1 MFACMEKYRFICDL
15 YFQPCRHLSLHEYIS
30 RELMLQYNV
39 AVPKGAVASAP
50 EAAREIAD
58 RLGMNYKCR
67 YTIATIRVNQG
78 NSVNFFSEL
87 DLQQIVCYIVMYL

>member
-1 MFACMEKYRFICDL
+1 MIQIFRPLMTKKSFRPNLKALSVSIAQYLPVYRIWFISKL
-15 YFQPCRHLSLHEYIS
+15 YLQPCRHLSLHEYIS

-58 RLGMNYKCR
+58 RLGMY
-67 YTIATIRVNQG
+67 
-78 NSVNFFSEL
+78 
-87 DLQQIVCYIVMYL
+87 